1 MPEENEAQE
10 SENTPIEAESEE
22 TPAEAETAQETPK
35 EAALTK
41 EQKSKLD
48 SFDRIYAE
56 NKELKAK
63 FKKSKPVEEKEV
75 SEDKVEEWEGTLDPL
90 ENARLGKA
98 ISDYSEEELE
108 EIIMP
113 MAKGKYTKNI
123 EGILKAVK
131 DPTVQLAIKAKREK
145 VESEKATPSPT
156 SPANIGGK
164 TDKDIQEM
172 SNKEY
177 GEFLRQNI
185 GKRRTGTRGI

>member
-1 MPEENEAQE
+1 MPEEKLENEQSPEGENPQE
-10 SENTPIEAESEE
+10 KSEE
-22 TPAEAETAQETPK
+22 GENLEEKSEEQVDTDKEIRQRDAQISHWREK
-35 EAALTK
+35 AK
-41 EQKSKLD
+41 KLEE
-48 SFDRIYAE
+48 E
-56 NKELKAK
+56 NKKLQP
-63 FKKSKPVEEKEV
+63 KKPEPENV
-75 SEDKVEEWEGTLDPL
+75 EDKVEEWEGTLDPL

-164 TDKDIQEM
+164 TDKDIQGM